1 MEKTEN
7 VEIDLID
14 LFFYLKKRIALIAAA
29 VAIAAVVGFVVT
41 QLFIPNEYTAS
52 TRMYV
57 LNRSNDNNVVYSD
70 FQASTQMLKDYKV
83 LITGVNVTDKVIAE
97 LGLKMSSGQLAKA
110 ISVTAPDDTRVVQI
124 SVVDRNP
131 QQAADIAN
139 AVYRIAS
146 QQIREIMDVDAVS
159 LVYAAKVPTSPSAPS
174 VTGNTFISALLGAV
188 ISIGALVVVY
198 VLDDTI
204 RTEEDVERYLGL
216 GTLGVIPVSAELGT
230 ANKTKKNSLL
240 RLKLNLRQKK

>member
-97 LGLKMSSGQLAKA
+97 LGLKMSSAQLAKA

-188 ISIGALVVVY
+188 ISMGALVVVY

-204 RTEEDVERYLGL
+204 RTEEDVERDLGL
-216 GTLGVIPVSAELGT
+216 GSLGVSPVSAELGT
-230 ANKTKKNSLL
+230 AKKTKKNSLL

>member
-1 MEKTEN
+1 MENKEN

-14 LFFYLKKRIALIAAA
+14 LFFYLKKRIAMIAA
-29 VAIAAVVGFVVT
+29 VIAIATVVGFVVT
-41 QLFIPNEYTAS
+41 QFFIPNEYTAS

-57 LNRSNDNNVVYSD
+57 LNRSNENNVAYSD

-83 LITGVNVTDKVIAE
+83 LITGVNVTDKVISE
-97 LGLKMSSGQLAKA
+97 LGLKMSSAQLAKA

-124 SVVDRNP
+124 SVVDRDP

-146 QQIREIMDVDAVS
+146 QQIQQIMAVDAVS
-159 LVYAAKVPTSPSAPS
+159 LVYAAKVPTAPSAPS
-174 VTGNTFISALLGAV
+174 VTRNTIIAALLGAV
-188 ISIGALVVVY
+188 VSIGILVVIY

-230 ANKTKKNSLL
+230 ANKAKKRFPIHLNPI
-240 RLKLNLRQKK
+240 LKRKK

>member
-97 LGLKMSSGQLAKA
+97 LGLKMSSAQLAKA

-131 QQAADIAN
+131 RQAADIAN

-174 VTGNTFISALLGAV
+174 VTGNTFISALLGAA

-230 ANKTKKNSLL
+230 ANKKKKNSLL